1 MHPRIWELLRFVE
14 EDVAFGD
21 ITTESVLPEDVEAL
35 AEIVAKA
42 QGVVAGVEEAK
53 SLLEHFN
60 LRCRV
65 LKEDGEEVNPGDA
78 ILEIEGSARAIL
90 MLERVVLNLLMRMSG
105 IATVTRRMVAIAQR
119 YGVKIAGTRKT
130 TPGFRYFEKRAI
142 AIGGGD
148 THRFRLDD
156 AVLIKDN
163 HLALVGI
170 SEAIRRAKQVNFTKK
185 VEVEVGSVEEAKVA
199 LEAGAD
205 IVMLDNLSVEDVKQV
220 LTLVEQRGYHAI
232 IEVSGG
238 ITPENLES
246 YARLRPH
253 VISMGYITTH
263 AEWLDMS
270 LRLHKR

>member
-1 MHPRIWELLRFVE
+1 MRFLE
-14 EDVAFGD
+14 EDLGYED
-21 ITTESVLPEDVEAL
+21 ITTSSVLPEDVKAL

-42 QGVVAGVEEAK
+42 QGVVAGIEEAK
-53 SLLEHFN
+53 ALLEHFN
-60 LRCRV
+60 LRCRA
-65 LKEDGEEVNPGDA
+65 LKEDGEDINPGDV

-105 IATVTRRMVAIAQR
+105 IATATRRMVAIAQR

-163 HLALVGI
+163 HLVLVDIG
-170 SEAIRRAKQVNFTKK
+170 EAIRRAKQVNFTKK

-205 IVMLDNLSVEDVKQV
+205 IVMLDNLSVEEVEQV

-246 YARLRPH
+246 YARLCPH

>member
-1 MHPRIWELLRFVE
+1 MRFLE
-14 EDVAFGD
+14 EDLGYED
-21 ITTESVLPEDVEAL
+21 ITTSSVLPEDVKAL

-53 SLLEHFN
+53 ALLEHFN
-60 LRCRV
+60 LRCRA
-65 LKEDGEEVNPGDA
+65 LKEDGEDINPGDV

-105 IATVTRRMVAIAQR
+105 IATATRRMVAIAQR

-148 THRFRLDD
+148 MHRFRLDD

-163 HLALVGI
+163 HLVLVDIG
-170 SEAIRRAKQVNFTKK
+170 EAIRRAKQVNFTKK

-205 IVMLDNLSVEDVKQV
+205 IVMLDNLSVEEVEHV
-220 LTLVEQRGYHAI
+220 LTLVEQRGYQAI

-238 ITPENLES
+238 ITPDNLES
-246 YARLRPH
+246 YAKLRPH
-253 VISMGYITTH
+253 VISTGYITTR

-270 LRLHKR
+270 LRLRKR